1 MKPEKI
7 IYTGRASAFGGRTG
21 TVKSDDGALN
31 IALTTPKELGG
42 DGEFGINPEQMFAAG
57 YAACFI
63 GALKFVGVKQKIT
76 LPQEMEVM
84 GEVGIGPIPA
94 GFNIAVVLNISL
106 PGLDKEFAE
115 DLIKQAHQVC
125 PYSNATRNN
134 IEVTLNLI

>member
-1 MKPEKI
+1 
-7 IYTGRASAFGGRTG
+7 
-21 TVKSDDGALN
+21 
-31 IALTTPKELGG
+31 
-42 DGEFGINPEQMFAAG
+42 
-57 YAACFI
+57 
-63 GALKFVGVKQKIT
+63 
-76 LPQEMEVM
+76 MEVM